1 MKRFLVFLLCLSMAS
16 VTLSLGKLS
25 LIRTQYVDI
34 MYEPS
39 QIRHAVILSESADR
53 IYEELINISGLKAVK
68 RVRVYIVDNVAFANG
83 YANPVN
89 NVIVIY
95 PNDIDPSDFS
105 PNYENWVTFCFAHEL
120 AHIFLSNS
128 FAPYVQPLSAFG
140 HAVAAAVQSSMIP
153 AYLQEGFAIYAETK
167 VTGSGRGVDSKFKS
181 YQEAAKLTPVGLRYA
196 ASPVSSYY
204 LPGGASYVQG
214 FSFLNY
220 FEQKYGTNELM
231 SSIRAFLSNPA
242 AGFFRF
248 VKGKIHEWNKVIPD
262 LPRDKDEIS
271 SIQLNATCIDSNAWR
286 VYYHSVDYN
295 GEEAIWYY
303 DTISNENVRVVN
315 VDNLISFSVSRTG
328 IIAISRYVPTPHSG
342 NDSECFLFSGS
353 TKKLNIDKVLKLC
366 WKNDFEI
373 VMLKQEEDGTRHIGI
388 YDLRNRQFR
397 KLIQGSDSFVP
408 LEITSDGIRI
418 FFTAKVKGQVDIYL
432 LDWDN
437 SLYRLTNDKY
447 VEIAPKARDNFLYF
461 CADYEGVFQPFEL
474 RLDNLSI
481 FKLHET
487 PLGAYSVL
495 CMEDYIY
502 ICTLVPGGYTLERAR
517 IHAEDLRRKA
527 DKIPYPYAQDEDVH
541 VLSQEKTDFVDS
553 PSLRFIVPFPYVTL
567 TEDYSVDWGIGVS
580 SGVWDDLM
588 DLYLGGYLV
597 WSWNTWQVQLIG
609 GARKGLSLATHYSQ
623 MNKTVNF
630 DVDLQFPIYLNSFLR
645 DDMVALL
652 WHLEAGNQVS
662 SSAVTGVKYC
672 FGKNGGIIHNK
683 QFCDFAMWAMFTPD
697 INLGTA
703 KSFLLGD
710 YLVNISGEIRPRLA
724 SYSLDVLFPEI
735 PVNCAAE
742 DGWLGLDSLNFGA
755 HFRCSSSSD
764 LQLSYDLN
772 LEGKVF
778 LHVFY
783 QVPVPISLVLG
794 VKNNEPYFRFFV
806 NNVMD
811 FISF

>member
-1 MKRFLVFLLCLSMAS
+1 MKRALVFLLCLGVTS
-16 VTLSLGKLS
+16 VVLSLGKFS
-25 LIRTQYVDI
+25 LIKTRYVDI
-34 MYEPS
+34 VYEPS

-53 IYEELINISGLKAVK
+53 IYEELVSISGLKVAK

-105 PNYENWVTFCFAHEL
+105 PNYKDWVTFCFAHEL

-128 FAPYVQPLSAFG
+128 FAPYVQPLSIFG

-153 AYLQEGFAIYAETK
+153 TYLQEGFAIYVETK
-167 VTGSGRGVDSKFKS
+167 VTGSGRGIDSRFKS

-196 ASPVSSYY
+196 ASPVSGYY

-214 FSFLNY
+214 FSFLDY
-220 FEQKYGTNELM
+220 FEQKYGTSELM
-231 SSIRAFLSNPA
+231 SSIEKFLSNPI
-242 AGFFRF
+242 AGFSR
-248 VKGKIHEWNKVIPD
+248 VVRGEIHEWEKIIPD

-271 SIQLNATCIDSNAWR
+271 SIQLNSTCIESNAWR
-286 VYYHSVDYN
+286 VYYHSVKYN

-303 DTISNENVRVVN
+303 DTISDENVKVVN
-315 VDNLISFSVSRTG
+315 VDNLVSFSVSRTG
-328 IIAISRYVPTPHSG
+328 IIAISRYVPTSHSG
-342 NDSECFLFSGS
+342 TDSECFLFSGS
-353 TKKLNIDKVLKLC
+353 TKKLSIDKVLKLC

-373 VMLKQEEDGTRHIGI
+373 VMLRQEEDGTRHIGI

-408 LEITSDGIRI
+408 LEIASDGIRI

-437 SLYRLTNDKY
+437 SLYRLTDDKY
-447 VEIAPKARDNFLYF
+447 VEIAPKAKDNSLYF

-474 RLDNLSI
+474 QLDTLSI
-481 FKLHET
+481 FKLQER

-495 CMEDYIY
+495 NMDDYIY
-502 ICTLVPGGYTLERAR
+502 VCTLVPGGYTLERAR
-517 IHAEDLRRKA
+517 AHTEDIKRKA
-527 DKIPYPYAQDEDVH
+527 NKIPYVRDKDACVENQ
-541 VLSQEKTDFVDS
+541 QKTDFVDS
-553 PSLRFIVPFPYVTL
+553 PSLRFIVPFPYVAVS
-567 TEDYSVDWGIGVS
+567 EDYSLDWGIGVS

-597 WSWNTWQVQLIG
+597 WSWNAWQVQLIG

-623 MNKTVNF
+623 MNRAVNF
-630 DVDLQFPIYLNSFLR
+630 DVDLQLPIYLNSFLR
-645 DDMVALL
+645 DDMIALL
-652 WHLEAGNQVS
+652 WRLETGNQANA
-662 SSAVTGVKYC
+662 SATTGVKYC
-672 FGKNGGIIHNK
+672 FGKNGGIVHNK
-683 QFCDFAMWAMFTPD
+683 QFYDFAMWAMFTPD
-697 INLGTA
+697 INLGA
-703 KSFLLGD
+703 SKSFLLGD
-710 YLVNISGEIRPRLA
+710 YLVNMSGEIRSKSA

-742 DGWLGLDSLNFGA
+742 DGWLGLDSLNFGV
-755 HFRCSSSSD
+755 HLQFLSSTDSR
-764 LQLSYDLN
+764 LSYDLN
-772 LEGKVF
+772 LMGKVF

-783 QVPVPISLVLG
+783 QVPVPVSLVLG
-794 VKNNEPYFRFFV
+794 MRNSEPYFRFFV
-806 NNVMD
+806 DNVMD